1 MEYHRHIHGPAD
13 VHGRLPYVRWPLMDG
28 LISCGSCV
36 AFLIFIEATVNLFR
50 RILGAGSR

>member
-1 MEYHRHIHGPAD
+1 
-13 VHGRLPYVRWPLMDG
+13 MDG

-36 AFLIFIEATVNLFR
+36 AFLIFIEAAVNLFR